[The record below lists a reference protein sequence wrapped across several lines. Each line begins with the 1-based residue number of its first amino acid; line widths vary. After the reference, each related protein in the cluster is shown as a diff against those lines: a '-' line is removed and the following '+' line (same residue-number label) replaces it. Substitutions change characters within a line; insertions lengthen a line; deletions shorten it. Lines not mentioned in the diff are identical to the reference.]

1 MTRRIVTRYTIASP
15 RVTQDVTFAI
25 LADLHNGPYEEFL
38 PQLQEADAVLVP
50 GDLLNRHRLGWENAE
65 RFIAEVPK
73 LRPVFYSLGNH
84 ERKYPAP
91 ERRHWLKLVKRSDVV
106 LLDDSV
112 TTFAGVS
119 LGGLTSVRRP
129 EQMNRQ
135 MLAKLAAMPGFRL
148 LLCHH
153 PEYYPAGVKDYD
165 LDLVVAGHAH
175 GGQVQCFGRGLYA
188 PGQGF
193 FPRLTDGF
201 YYDNRLLVSR
211 GATNSASA
219 PRLFNPCEIIM
230 LKIEK
235 V

>member
-1 MTRRIVTRYTIASP
+1 MAAG
-15 RVTQDVTFAI
+15 D
-25 LADLHNGPYEEFL
+25 ADG
-38 PQLQEADAVLVP
+38 DA
-50 GDLLNRHRLGWENAE
+50 
-65 RFIAEVPK
+65 
-73 LRPVFYSLGNH
+73 
-84 ERKYPAP
+84 
-91 ERRHWLKLVKRSDVV
+91 
-106 LLDDSV
+106 
-112 TTFAGVS
+112 AGEDAR
-119 LGGLTSVRRP
+119 T
-129 EQMNRQ
+129 
-135 MLAKLAAMPGFRL
+135 
-148 LLCHH
+148 
-153 PEYYPAGVKDYD
+153 
-165 LDLVVAGHAH
+165 LDLAVRDGISQRHVGVTGRAGHAH